1 MRWIR
6 KLHKWASVIVGIQ
19 FVLWLAS
26 GLYFN
31 LMDHTK
37 AAGLT
42 YFSQD
47 IVPNQ
52 LDATQLI
59 EPKAVLEQH
68 SDSVALDTVFLL
80 AKPYY
85 LLSHQQGLYAH
96 SYHEYTLVDAYSGEV
111 VTLDE
116 ELVTRLAQ
124 ASYTGEGKVAELKLL
139 TPPISDFPKQQNPT
153 WQVNFTDDIDTQ
165 VYVEAQSGRIVGH
178 SDQHKK
184 LADIFFMLH
193 FMDYFNEGSFNNL
206 PMMLMAFFSLWL
218 TVTGCCWCIDLL
230 RKGKYRRKRGTRSK
244 PAAIKLL

>member
-6 KLHKWASVIVGIQ
+6 KWHKWVSVIVGIQ
-19 FVLWLAS
+19 VVLWLVS

-42 YFSQD
+42 YFSQSK
-47 IVPNQ
+47 VSNP
-52 LDATQLI
+52 LDATMWV

-68 SDSVALDTVFLL
+68 RDSVALDTVFLL
-80 AKPYY
+80 GKPFY

-96 SYHEYTLVDAYSGEV
+96 SYHQYTLVDGYSGEV
-111 VTLDE
+111 VTLDAKWISK
-116 ELVTRLAQ
+116 LAQ
-124 ASYTGEGKVAELKLL
+124 ASYTGGGKVAKLTLL
-139 TPPISDFPKQQNPT
+139 TPPISAFPKQQNPT
-153 WQVNFTDDIDTQ
+153 WQVNFADDIGTE

-178 SDQHKK
+178 SDEHKK

-193 FMDYFNEGSFNNL
+193 FMDYNNQGSFNNV

-218 TVTGCCWCIDLL
+218 TMTGCYWCIDLL
-230 RKGKYRRKRGTRSK
+230 RKGKLSRKRRNRLKTS
-244 PAAIKLL
+244 AIKWS

>member
-1 MRWIR
+1 MRWVR

-37 AAGLT
+37 AAGLS
-42 YFSQD
+42 YFNQD
-47 IVPNQ
+47 MVQHQ

-68 SDSVALDTVFLL
+68 SDSMALDTVFLL

-116 ELVTRLAQ
+116 ALVTRLAQ
-124 ASYTGEGKVAELKLL
+124 ASYSGEGKVAELKLL

-153 WQVNFTDDIDTQ
+153 WQVSFADDINTE

-178 SDQHKK
+178 SDEHKK

-193 FMDYFNEGSFNNL
+193 FMDYSSQGSFNNV

-218 TVTGCCWCIDLL
+218 TITGCYWCIDLL
-230 RKGKYRRKRGTRSK
+230 RKGKYRHK
-244 PAAIKLL
+244 PRPRIKTTAIKLP

>member
-42 YFSQD
+42 YLSQQM
-47 IVPNQ
+47 VSHQ
-52 LDATQLI
+52 LDVSKLI
-59 EPKAVLEQH
+59 EPKTVLQLH
-68 SDSVALDTVFLL
+68 NDSVSLDTVFLL
-80 AKPYY
+80 GKPYY

-96 SYHEYTLVDAYSGEV
+96 SYHQYTLVDAYSGDA
-111 VTLDE
+111 VTFDKK
-116 ELVTRLAQ
+116 LVTRLAQ
-124 ASYTGEGKVAELKLL
+124 ASYTGEGKVIQLSLL
-139 TPPISDFPKQQNPT
+139 TPPISDFPKQQNST
-153 WQVNFTDDIDTQ
+153 WQVNFADDINTQ

-178 SDQHKK
+178 SDDHKK
-184 LADIFFMLH
+184 LADFFFMLH
-193 FMDYFNEGSFNNL
+193 FMDYFNEGSFNNV

-218 TVTGCCWCIDLL
+218 TLTGCYWCIDLL
-230 RKGKYRRKRGTRSK
+230 RKGKYRRKRR
-244 PAAIKLL
+244 AR